1 MGIPYYFSHIVK
13 CHPRTIQKLEN
24 LQQIQHFF
32 LDCNSIIY
40 DVVNHLSTPEN
51 PTNLYIIQKVI
62 QKIEYYIHT
71 IQPHGT
77 TFIAFDGVAPMAKL
91 KQQKERR
98 YKSCIQEQKLHI
110 NNKKFPTCQI
120 TPGTSFMNE
129 LNLQVTEHFLRN
141 PNIIVCGSDEVGE
154 GEHKLFHFIRNS
166 STIKHDD
173 TLMVYGLDADL
184 IMLCIHHLSLCP
196 NIYLYRETP
205 EFIKY
210 LSPILE
216 PNELYYLDIP
226 LFVRILEEKMG
237 QKNRMYDYVFICFML
252 GNDFLPHFPAVNI
265 RTGGIDKLLNAYK
278 ETFSNNSKHSDC
290 LTDGKVIYWNH
301 FKRFLVILAEKEHFF
316 LKNEMRLRDNME
328 DNLVDKTDENI
339 PQYERNAEK
348 YINPEQKGW
357 KDRYYNTLFPP
368 SWNRSK
374 ICENYL
380 EGLEWTLYYYTT
392 GCIDWRWH
400 YQYHYP
406 PLLQDLHFYLKN
418 GNITPNPNPTFTN
431 SFPLSPQVQ
440 LAYVLPKP
448 YLYLLPEPLKKKLLE
463 HHGDTW
469 YSEECSFEWSFCKY
483 FWESHVCF
491 PKINM
496 DTFEMTC
503 FEYLK

>member
-13 CHPRTIQKLEN
+13 CHSTTIKKLEN

-40 DVVNHLSTPEN
+40 DIVNHALTPEN
-51 PTNLYIIQKVI
+51 PSNLYIIQQVI
-62 QKIEYYIHT
+62 QKIEYYIQT
-71 IQPHGT
+71 IQPCGI

-98 YKSCIQEQKLHI
+98 YKSCIQEKQNPNL

-120 TPGTSFMNE
+120 TPGTSFMDE
-129 LNLQVTEHFLRN
+129 LNIRVTDYFSQQS
-141 PNIIVCGSDEVGE
+141 NIIVCGSNKVGE

-166 STIKHDD
+166 EIIKPND
-173 TLMVYGLDADL
+173 TLMIYGLDADL
-184 IMLCIHHLSLCP
+184 IMLCIHHLSLFP

-237 QKNRMYDYVFICFML
+237 QKHRMYDYVFICFML

-278 ETFSNNSKHSDC
+278 KTFSNNSDC
-290 LTDGKVIYWNH
+290 LTDGKIIYWNN
-301 FKRFLVILAEKEHFF
+301 FKTFLSLLAEKEHFF
-316 LKNEMRLRDNME
+316 LKNEIESRDHME
-328 DNLVDKTDENI
+328 KTLMNKTDENI
-339 PQYERNAEK
+339 PQYERDAEK
-348 YINPEQKGW
+348 YINPFQKGW
-357 KDRYYNTLFPP
+357 KERYYNTLFSP

-380 EGLEWTLYYYTT
+380 KGLEWTLYYYTS
-392 GCIDWRWH
+392 GCIDWRWY

-406 PLLQDLHFYLKN
+406 PLLQDLYFYLN
-418 GNITPNPNPTFTN
+418 QNMQIIQNINKTFTN

-440 LAYVLPKP
+440 LAFVLPKP
-448 YLYLLPEPLKKKLLE
+448 YLFLLPEPMKKKLLE
-463 HHGDTW
+463 HYGDTW
-469 YSEECSFEWSFCKY
+469 YSEDCVFEWSFCKY

-491 PKINM
+491 PSIDM

-503 FEYLK
+503 LESF